1 MAQCSIQYG
10 NKWENQKIQKF
21 WVKKHKGVATR
32 QHKFPKLSSNS
43 ARPFVRNWAKISK
56 LKCRVQYKNN
66 CNDFCNEIQK
76 YNQSLNEEVQLT
88 SFLTRRIYTPPHDAV
103 HIPRNHIPDIT
114 LAQYVDPI
122 LAEYNDAND
131 ELLQIAIQQS
141 FDTHHNSTTKTV
153 HHDNIDNTQVFYQHE
168 FTSIDVDIMSYRK
181 QCIKPTQPKDVSID
195 LKVTIQLHNVLGIHY
210 NDIESKAHAASIQH
224 VDRMN
229 AHAHRS
235 PHLSQF
241 LRRHYTHCL
250 YNALPYTLTECNLD
264 MMINNESYSQFR
276 VIPHKKTKYSVTR
289 RSVMID
295 NNKYS
300 FAASNYEQ
308 SLMTQDTSIIPIY
321 FNKQNKTCP
330 EQCSEHD
337 NRRLFQ
343 IAQKC
348 FEKCIRSNAR
358 STGLMTDYTPQ
369 WKYNKMHYKNDT
381 FMTSICRLKD
391 VLSQILP
398 IHYDII
404 NTVLMA
410 YIGYSEFEYVVVET
424 TVCIPKDS
432 KEHVTFTEQD
442 VAVQNV
448 AKNSIQLEGGTN
460 YCVRYT
466 SPFAYDTSHMT
477 VISRDTQYSYHGV
490 KFDCKE
496 SHFKSYVDYSKQS
509 TKRCIKYGGCR
520 RRSKHDMLSDGRRK
534 QLLQLSDGV
543 YDEQQRRKDMK
554 RKNTRGKVRKRR
566 NRVYLIKEIVKHP
579 RRKRKKKY
587 RKNVHHPQST
597 KQKRFKSKIS
607 KALVRRDGH
616 WDRSRWSG
624 YSYRPNYCYSTKFKG
639 NWHRQCYYEHCYHY
653 RHRGSN
659 KNCASKVGKKK

>member
-1 MAQCSIQYG
+1 MAECSFQYG

-21 WVKKHKGVATR
+21 YVKKHKGVAAR

-56 LKCRVQYKNN
+56 LKCRVKYKNH
-66 CNDFCNEIQK
+66 CSDFCKEIQK
-76 YNQSLNEEVQLT
+76 YSQSLVEEVQLT
-88 SFLTRRIYTPPHDAV
+88 SFLTRRTYTPPHDTEF
-103 HIPRNHIPDIT
+103 IPLNDIPHIT
-114 LAQYVDPI
+114 LAQYIEGMDAI
-122 LAEYNDAND
+122 DNEAND

-141 FDTHHNSTTKTV
+141 FETHHTSTTKTQIPSKSKAEHTHGPNDDDIDTLNGSV
-153 HHDNIDNTQVFYQHE
+153 GMSSPQTCIESCKPKEVEEVNICF
-168 FTSIDVDIMSYRK
+168 
-181 QCIKPTQPKDVSID
+181 
-195 LKVTIQLHNVLGIHY
+195 KVTIQLHNVLGVHY
-210 NDIESKAHAASIQH
+210 DDAESKEHATSIQH
-224 VDRMN
+224 ADTYPY
-229 AHAHRS
+229 HG
-235 PHLSQF
+235 P
-241 LRRHYTHCL
+241 YTYCL
-250 YNALPYTLTECNLD
+250 YKALPYTLTECNLD
-264 MMINNESYSQFR
+264 VMEDNNKSYSFCF
-276 VIPHKKTKYSVTR
+276 IPHQETEY
-289 RSVMID
+289 SVMID
-295 NNKYS
+295 NKKYS

-308 SLMTQDTSIIPIY
+308 SLMNQGTSIIPIY
-321 FNKQNKTCP
+321 FKKQSKSCSQ
-330 EQCSEHD
+330 QCSEHD

-348 FEKCIRSNAR
+348 FEKS
-358 STGLMTDYTPQ
+358 GYMTRRTMMKYMPQ

-410 YIGYSEFEYVVVET
+410 YIGYSEFECVVVET

-659 KNCASKVGKKK
+659 KNCASKVGRKNKRLF